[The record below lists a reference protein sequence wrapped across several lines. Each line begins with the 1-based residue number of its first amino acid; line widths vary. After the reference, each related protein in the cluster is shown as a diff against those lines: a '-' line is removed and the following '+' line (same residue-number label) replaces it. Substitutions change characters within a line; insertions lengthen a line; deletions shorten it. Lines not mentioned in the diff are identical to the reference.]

1 MMAIENNIES
11 SGTLTDEIKLML
23 KQREE
28 IMETQ
33 EIPIVYVWQI
43 PIVINNTLGFMI
55 DINELLLVNLFQK
68 YDYDTI
74 VHDLSRYVYRKVEL
88 EMGFSDEVTIQ

>member
-1 MMAIENNIES
+1 MMAVENNIES

-23 KQREE
+23 KQRED

-43 PIVINNTLGFMI
+43 PVVINNTLGFMI

-74 VHDLSRYVYRKVEL
+74 VRDLSRYVYRKVEL
-88 EMGFSDEVTIQ
+88 ELGFSEEVTIQ

>member
-1 MMAIENNIES
+1 
-11 SGTLTDEIKLML
+11 ML

-28 IMETQ
+28 ILESQ
-33 EIPIVYVWQI
+33 EISIVYVWQV
-43 PIVINNTLGFMI
+43 PVVINNTLGFMI

-74 VHDLSRYVYRKVEL
+74 VRDLSRYVYRKVEL
-88 EMGFSDEVTIQ
+88 ELGFSEEVTIQ